1 MWMVRVKNQ
10 NMRLEEAVEFAEN
23 PEPRCPCVLLL
34 DTSASMQGE
43 PLDGLNAGLMTFR
56 ENLIKDELAKKRVEI
71 ALITFDNQVKIIQ
84 DFVTADRFEPP
95 LLNAQGQTYMGT
107 AIGEALDMIASR
119 KAEYRNNGITYYRP
133 WVFMIT
139 DGEPQG
145 ESDRI
150 TEQAIK
156 RIRDEE
162 ANKQVAFFAVGVE
175 GANMERLGEI
185 AQRTPL
191 KLKGLDFRE
200 MFIWLS
206 ASMQTVSHSKVD
218 EQVALPPPGWGTV

>member
-1 MWMVRVKNQ
+1 
-10 NMRLEEAVEFAEN
+10 MRLEEAVEFAEN

-43 PLDGLNAGLMTFR
+43 PIDALNEGLATFR
-56 ENLIKDELAKKRVEI
+56 NNLIRDELAKKRVEI
-71 ALITFDNQVKIIQ
+71 AVISFDNRVQIVQ
-84 DFVTADRFEPP
+84 DFITADRFEPP
-95 LLNAQGQTYMGT
+95 NLTAQGQTFMGT
-107 AIGEALDMIASR
+107 AIAQALDLIAAR
-119 KAEYRNNGITYYRP
+119 KAEYRSNGITYYRP

-145 ESDRI
+145 EGDRV
-150 TEQAIK
+150 TEQATH

-175 GANMERLGEI
+175 GANMERLAEI

-206 ASMQTVSHSKVD
+206 ASMQTVSHSKID
-218 EQVALPPPGWGTV
+218 EQIALPPPGWGSV

>member
-1 MWMVRVKNQ
+1 
-10 NMRLEEAVEFAEN
+10 MRLEEAVEFAEN

-43 PLDGLNAGLMTFR
+43 PIDALNEGLMAFR
-56 ENLIKDELAKKRVEI
+56 NDLSRDELAKKRVEI
-71 ALITFDNQVKIIQ
+71 AVISFDNRVQIAQ

-95 LLNAQGQTYMGT
+95 ILTAQGQTFMGT
-107 AIGEALDMIASR
+107 AIAEALDLIASR
-119 KAEYRNNGITYYRP
+119 KAEYRSNGITYYRP

-145 ESDRI
+145 ESDRV
-150 TEQAIK
+150 TEQAAN

-175 GANMERLGEI
+175 GANMERLAEI
-185 AQRTPL
+185 VQRTPL

>member
-1 MWMVRVKNQ
+1 MI
-10 NMRLEEAVEFAEN
+10 MRLEEAVEFAEN

-34 DTSASMQGE
+34 DTSASMQGV
-43 PLDGLNAGLMTFR
+43 PIDALNDGLMTFR
-56 ENLIKDELAKKRVEI
+56 NDLIRDELAKKRVEVAI
-71 ALITFDNQVKIIQ
+71 ISFDNQVKIVQ
-84 DFVTADRFEPP
+84 DFVTADQFEPP
-95 LLNAQGQTYMGT
+95 VLTAQGQTFMGT
-107 AIGEALDMIASR
+107 AINQALDLIAAR
-119 KAEYRNNGITYYRP
+119 KSEYRNNGITYYRP

-145 ESDRI
+145 EADRV
-150 TEQAIK
+150 TEQAAR
-156 RIRDEE
+156 RIQEE
-162 ANKQVAFFAVGVE
+162 ELKKQVAFFAVGVE
-175 GANMERLGEI
+175 GANLDRLAQI
-185 AQRTPL
+185 VQRTPL